1 MQRFVFN
8 ILTTLIGLTFIF
20 RLGYLQIIKYDK
32 SKQMMDNL
40 AIKVEK
46 TYPERGFIYDRN
58 NQLLVANQPAYDIM
72 VIPRDIENLDTLAF
86 CQMLNI
92 SKKQLDKTLARAKR
106 YSTRLPSVV
115 LSNLSK
121 NEYAVFQEKMR
132 RFPGF
137 FVRAKSLRDYYT
149 TAGANVL
156 GYISEV
162 NQDDINKNA
171 YYIQGENIG
180 RESKNNMRNT

>member
-92 SKKQLDKTLARAKR
+92 SKKQLDKTLERAKR
-106 YSTRLPSVV
+106 YSTRLPSVCCQIY
-115 LSNLSK
+115 L
-121 NEYAVFQEKMR
+121 KMNT
-132 RFPGF
+132 PF
-137 FVRAKSLRDYYT
+137 FK
-149 TAGANVL
+149 
-156 GYISEV
+156 
-162 NQDDINKNA
+162 K
-171 YYIQGENIG
+171 
-180 RESKNNMRNT
+180 K